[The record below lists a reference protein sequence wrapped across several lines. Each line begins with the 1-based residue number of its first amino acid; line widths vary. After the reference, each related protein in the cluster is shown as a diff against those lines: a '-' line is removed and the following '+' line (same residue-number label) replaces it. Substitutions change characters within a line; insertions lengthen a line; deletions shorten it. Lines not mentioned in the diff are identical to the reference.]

1 MKPLHIFISAIVF
14 LILPALGPIASASPG
29 AGQITISAP
38 EQYNY
43 AVDLM
48 DSQKYAQAAIE
59 LERLLHFFPG
69 HNLSDRARLLLG
81 ICLIEENHMEKA
93 REIFAEAVVGADE
106 KSSTVL
112 AAILTG
118 ETYFRQGLLA
128 DAIHWFN
135 YSRETAESADLQDA
149 AEYRLGWAMLR
160 EGRWSEASTAF
171 GSISPESLLYA
182 DAPDLSKRSLEGIDL
197 PSKNPLTAGI
207 LAALIP
213 GLGHAYVTRYRD
225 AAVAFILNGL
235 FIWATLE
242 SFDEGHDALGA
253 ILAILELGWYTGN
266 IYSAANVAVKYNTK
280 MHNEFRRSFDDSF
293 DALKLPPFKGGIGFS
308 VSFRF

>member
-1 MKPLHIFISAIVF
+1 MKPLFIVISATLS
-14 LILPALGPIASASPG
+14 LILPALSPVASATPE
-29 AGQITISAP
+29 ADQITISAP

-43 AVDLM
+43 AVLLM
-48 DSQKYAQAAIE
+48 EGQKYAQAAIE
-59 LERLLHFFPG
+59 LERLLHFFPD

-81 ICLIEENHMEKA
+81 ICLIEENHMEEA
-93 REIFAEAVVGADE
+93 REVFAEAMVEADE
-106 KSSTVL
+106 KSSKVL
-112 AAILTG
+112 ATLMTG

-135 YSRETAESADLQDA
+135 YSSETAESGDLQDA

-160 EGRWSEASTAF
+160 EGRWPEASKAF
-171 GSISPESLLYA
+171 GSIGPGSLLYA
-182 DAPDLSKRSLEGIDL
+182 EAPGLSKKSLQGLNL
-197 PSKNPLTAGI
+197 PSKYPTTAGI

-235 FIWATLE
+235 FIWAALE
-242 SFDEGHDALGA
+242 SFDEGNHALGA
-253 ILAILELGWYTGN
+253 ILGVLELGWYTGN
-266 IYSAANVAVKYNTK
+266 IYSAANVAVKYNRK
-280 MHNEFRRSFDDSF
+280 MQNEFRSTFDDSF
-293 DALKLPPFKGGIGFS
+293 DPLKLPPFKGGIGFS